1 MIYKTEIPSPL
12 GTLILAADAEGL
24 CGLWLPAQKQFTDAL
39 LKEVER
45 KDNLP
50 VFARTRAWLD
60 RYFKG
65 KAPSP
70 DELPLHPVG
79 TAFQQQ
85 VWAVLR
91 TIPYGETTTYS
102 AVAEKISLSQG
113 GKKGSSR
120 AVGGAVGRNPI
131 SIIIPCHRV
140 VGKSG
145 SLTGYAGGIAAKK
158 YLLSLEGVD
167 IDKFTD
173 PR

>member
-12 GTLILAADAEGL
+12 GTLTLAADAEGL

-79 TAFQQQ
+79 TAFQQRYHLTPGALRRKASARS
-85 VWAVLR
+85 AVPEEISLDCDITVFYGTDDVLMQNVDMNSWQR
-91 TIPYGETTTYS
+91 YTLGKCETIPFS
-102 AVAEKISLSQG
+102 G
-113 GKKGSSR
+113 GHFYYTQHKEE
-120 AVGGAVGRNPI
+120 I
-131 SIIIPCHRV
+131 CQII
-140 VGKSG
+140 KNK
-145 SLTGYAGGIAAKK
+145 LGI
-158 YLLSLEGVD
+158 
-167 IDKFTD
+167 
-173 PR
+173 